1 MRQLPADLAL
11 RSSAEP
17 FKENTMDEI
26 KQAYDEAITALT
38 SAGSDFETTQ
48 RSIDGV
54 DFTVY
59 KHAPQTLL
67 EIYLAAA
74 GHAEKEFL
82 VYEGE
87 RWTFNALFQQA
98 WALAAA
104 LRDKH
109 NITAGDRVGIAMR
122 NYPEWLSAYIA
133 ITAIGAVVVPINS
146 WGTAQD
152 LLFAVRDSGC
162 KTVFCDQQRFDL
174 MASGLAESNIH
185 AVIAR
190 PDPARGEGAAQ
201 SLQNFIADM
210 GNATAPDSN
219 IATEDNAMIMYTSG
233 TTGKPKGALSTHRAV
248 CQALMN
254 FDCTAMAS
262 AMANPDLIG
271 AMLSKG
277 LEPAQLLAVPLFHVS
292 GLHAVFLNALRA
304 GRKIVMMYKWDTV
317 RALELIA
324 EERVT
329 ALSLAP
335 AMLLQL
341 LESPEFDRYDTSSL
355 SSLGAGGSATPAKVT
370 ALMREKVSNMY
381 GGTGWGLT
389 ETNSIGTAFTGQ
401 AFNNNPGSAG
411 FKHAT
416 VDVKVCDENGNPLS
430 QGTPGN
436 LWIKTPTVVSGYWN
450 RPDANASSFREGWFD
465 SGDIGYFDESGYL
478 YLSDRA
484 KDMIIR
490 GGENIYPAE
499 VEAALL
505 EHPGVHEV
513 AAFGLPDETMGEQ
526 VAVTVVPRSNATL
539 SEDEITQ
546 FAKQQLAAFKV
557 PQRVHI
563 ISEPLPRNP
572 AGKVLKHIL
581 KEKLQ

>member
-1 MRQLPADLAL
+1 
-11 RSSAEP
+11 
-17 FKENTMDEI
+17 MDEI
-26 KQAYDEAITALT
+26 KLAYDKSVAALT
-38 SAGSDFETTQ
+38 EPGSGFETTQ
-48 RSIDGV
+48 CTIGNV
-54 DFTVY
+54 EFTVY
-59 KHAPQTLL
+59 KNAPQTLL
-67 EIYLAAA
+67 EVYLSAA
-74 GHAEKEFL
+74 GHGEKEF
-82 VYEGE
+82 VIYEGE
-87 RWTFNALFQQA
+87 RWTFNDLFAQA

-104 LRDKH
+104 LTDKH
-109 NITAGDRVGIAMR
+109 SISPGDRVGIAMR

-133 ITAIGAVVVPINS
+133 ITSIGAVVVPINS

-174 MASGLAESNIH
+174 MAQGLSESNIH

-190 PDPARGEGAAQ
+190 PDPSSAGEPEQ
-201 SLQNFIADM
+201 SLQHFVGDTTNASPPDTRIA
-210 GNATAPDSN
+210 S
-219 IATEDNAMIMYTSG
+219 EDNAMIMYTSG

-262 AMANPDLIG
+262 AMANPELIG
-271 AMLSKG
+271 AMMSKG
-277 LEPAQLLAVPLFHVS
+277 LEPVQLLAVPLFHVS

-304 GRKIVMMYKWDTV
+304 GRKIVMMYKWDAI

-341 LESPEFDRYDTSSL
+341 LESPEFDHYDTSSL

-401 AFNNNPGSAG
+401 AFIDNPGSAG
-411 FKHAT
+411 FRHAT
-416 VDVKVCDENGNPLS
+416 VEVKVCDHDGNELP
-430 QGTPGN
+430 QGTPGG

-450 RPDANASSFREGWFD
+450 RPDANATSFRDGWFD
-465 SGDIGYFDESGYL
+465 TGDIGYFDENGYL

-499 VEAALL
+499 IEAKLL

-513 AAFGLPDETMGEQ
+513 AAFGIADETMGEQ
-526 VAVTVVPRSNATL
+526 VAVTVVPRNNSALT
-539 SEDEITQ
+539 EDEIKR
-546 FAKQQLAAFKV
+546 FAKQSLAAFKV
-557 PQRVHI
+557 PHRVTI
-563 ISEPLPRNP
+563 VSEPLPRNP
-572 AGKVLKHIL
+572 AGKILKHIL
-581 KEKLQ
+581 KEALE

>member
-1 MRQLPADLAL
+1 
-11 RSSAEP
+11 
-17 FKENTMDEI
+17 MDEI
-26 KQAYDEAITALT
+26 KQAYDQSIAALT
-38 SAGSDFETTQ
+38 AAGSDFETAQ
-48 RSIDGV
+48 RTIDGV

-67 EIYLAAA
+67 DIYLAAA
-74 GHAEKEFL
+74 SHGEKEFL
-82 VYEGE
+82 IYEGE
-87 RWTFNALFQQA
+87 RWTFNDLFQQA

-104 LRDKH
+104 LSNKH
-109 NITAGDRVGIAMR
+109 HISQGDRVGIAMR

-174 MASGLAESNIH
+174 MANGLSESNIH

-190 PDPARGEGAAQ
+190 PDPTANGSAEH
-201 SLQNFIADM
+201 SLQNFIADT
-210 GNATAPDSN
+210 GNASPPESN

-262 AMANPDLIG
+262 AMANPELIG

-317 RALELIA
+317 RALELISG
-324 EERVT
+324 EKVT

-355 SSLGAGGSATPAKVT
+355 SSLGAGGSATPARVT

-416 VDVKVCDENGNPLS
+416 VEIEVRDEDGNELP
-430 QGTPGN
+430 QGTPGC

-450 RPDANASSFREGWFD
+450 RPDANAVSFRDGWFD
-465 SGDIGYFDESGYL
+465 SGDIGYLDENGYL

-499 VEAALL
+499 IEAALL

-513 AAFGLPDETMGEQ
+513 AAFGLPDEKMGEQ

-557 PQRVHI
+557 PHRVEI
-563 ISEPLPRNP
+563 ASEPLPRNP
-572 AGKVLKHIL
+572 AGKVLKHLL
-581 KEKLQ
+581 KENVQ